1 MVQEDVHDPV
11 AKRLP
16 AAAFRFVVRVPCGR
30 VPVET
35 HDELQFANAEL
46 QVIIQV
52 VTAEVCAS
60 LIF

>member
-1 MVQEDVHDPV
+1 VQEDVHDPV

-16 AAAFRFVVRVPCGR
+16 APAFRFVVSVPGGR
-30 VPVET
+30 VPVAT

-46 QVIIQV
+46 QVIMQV